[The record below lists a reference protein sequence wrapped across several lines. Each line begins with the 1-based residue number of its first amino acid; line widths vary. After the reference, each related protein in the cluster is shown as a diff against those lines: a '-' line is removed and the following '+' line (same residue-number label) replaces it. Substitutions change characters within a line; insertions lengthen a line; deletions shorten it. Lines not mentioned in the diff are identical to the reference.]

1 MSYYAE
7 KAVLANAKMP
17 KCEPKFVVKEA
28 VHSEKNAMYVP
39 IWYAPVIA
47 RIMILYFERLSD
59 SKDRESKSDHGC

>member
-7 KAVLANAKMP
+7 KAMLANAKMP
-17 KCEPKFVVKEA
+17 KCRNAEIPKCEPKFAVKEA

-47 RIMILYFERLSD
+47 RIMILYFEI
-59 SKDRESKSDHGC
+59 EW